1 MNPRS
6 RFIVSLF
13 RCVPPLLAFAAC
25 CALLFAALGC
35 EEKKAASGP
44 PKMPPAPVLLGVSTL
59 QDTPLTIE
67 TVGHV
72 ETPLAV
78 QIKSMVAGQ
87 IKEVRFRE
95 GAFVKAGD
103 VLFIIDKAPFE
114 AALAQY
120 EANLAKDTASLN
132 KARKD
137 LIRYTALDKSQV
149 VSRSDYENAQTSAS
163 TLEAAIAYD
172 QAAITKAKLDLEYC
186 TIKAPFTGRVGVIQL
201 DLGSVIKANDAAL
214 VEIVQIEPINVRFT
228 VPERRFPEVRKQ
240 LAAGAIEV
248 WADLDGDDAGPTKG
262 ALDFIDNKVDK
273 ETGVIALKA
282 VYPNKDHLFWP
293 GQFLNV
299 SLVLKVEKDRVVAPS
314 RAIQTGPQGKYVYVV
329 KPDNTAELRPVVVER
344 QYKDQT
350 VVAKGLAAGER
361 IVIDGHLRVIPG
373 GPLMDRSAPAQPA
386 GQQPSGQPAPAQQ
399 TPAKS

>member
-6 RFIVSLF
+6 PHVCSRF
-13 RCVPPLLAFAAC
+13 CNVPSWLALAAC
-25 CALLFAALGC
+25 CALLLAALGC

-44 PKMPPAPVLLGVSTL
+44 PKMPPAPVLFGVSSV

-72 ETPLAV
+72 EPPLSV

-114 AALAQY
+114 AALAQH

-137 LIRYTALDKSQV
+137 LVRYTALDKSQV

-172 QAAITKAKLDLEYC
+172 QASITKAKLDLEYC
-186 TIKAPFTGRVGVIQL
+186 TIKAPITGRVGVIQL
-201 DLGSVIKANDAAL
+201 DLGNVIKANDLSL

-228 VPERRFPEVRKQ
+228 IPERRFPEVRKQ
-240 LAAGAIEV
+240 LAAGTIEV
-248 WADLDGDDAGPTKG
+248 WSDLESDDSPPSKG
-262 ALDFIDNKVDK
+262 TLDFIDNKVDK

-299 SLVLKVEKDRVVAPS
+299 SLVLKVEKGRIVAPA
-314 RAIQTGPQGKYVYVV
+314 RAIQTGPKGKYVYVA
-329 KPDNTAELRPVVVER
+329 KPDNSAELRPVVVER
-344 QYKDQT
+344 QHKDLAVISQ
-350 VVAKGLAAGER
+350 GLAGGER

-386 GQQPSGQPAPAQQ
+386 PAPQA
-399 TPAKS
+399 PAKS